1 MSDPITV
8 LVADDQT
15 LVREGIAR
23 LLDEADDILIV
34 GEAADGRRAVRL
46 AHELQPQVVVL
57 DVRMPRLD
65 GLESARLIHADL
77 PGIGILMLTFYE
89 DIDLFFEAIKAGAN
103 GYLLKSAD
111 QQTLRRAVRAV
122 AAGDAYLQPSLA
134 RRLVDHTRETELEP
148 GPSSGYS
155 LLTVREREVLIGIAD
170 GLSNR
175 EIAQRLYISPST
187 VQTHR
192 SHLLAKLSLNSTA
205 ELVRFAIRNGLVE
218 T

>member
-1 MSDPITV
+1 MTDPITV